1 MFILTIKTSVT
12 FYNHLYLRG
21 WLAILSMATNGKHE
35 SISIIFPTSDFLFR
49 HFIDFDC
56 SDFTQVAFNWHECK
70 GRTLLAVIC
79 ALCKVYSHFP
89 SIHTTARGELSTPF
103 GASKL
108 QLQFQSIKREAK
120 RMWTCHFT
128 HATKAPEV
136 EVVLAK
142 GVNKGVP
149 LQQLRKSYNNNKNII
164 CLCNSKWGTNER
176 ICGKV
181 SWMAF
186 CWWKAI

>member
-120 RMWTCHFT
+120 RMWTGMSTWHLHTRHESARGWGCVGQRCQQRC
-128 HATKAPEV
+128 ATATTP
-136 EVVLAK
+136 
-142 GVNKGVP
+142 
-149 LQQLRKSYNNNKNII
+149 
-164 CLCNSKWGTNER
+164 
-176 ICGKV
+176 
-181 SWMAF
+181 
-186 CWWKAI
+186 